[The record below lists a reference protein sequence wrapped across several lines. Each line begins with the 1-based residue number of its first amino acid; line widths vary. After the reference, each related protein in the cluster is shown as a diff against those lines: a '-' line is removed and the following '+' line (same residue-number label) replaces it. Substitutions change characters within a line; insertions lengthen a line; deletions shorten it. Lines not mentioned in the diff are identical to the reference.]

1 MEKGR
6 HNLEKTKTRAWILF
20 PPLILFILNIIIS
33 FIYTVSFN
41 EYTIPMLSVII
52 YIVSSAWMLVGTSI
66 LSINDINKDKGQF

>member
-1 MEKGR
+1 MKIDI

-52 YIVSSAWMLVGTSI
+52 YIVSSAWMLVGISI
-66 LSINDINKDKGQF
+66 LIINDINKDKGQF